1 MHLQVKHALFARFR
15 SGNQMSVEEI
25 EEILARVCELEL
37 DLLALAS
44 DERPLAL

>member
-1 MHLQVKHALFARFR
+1 MHLEVKHALFAGFC
-15 SGNQMSVEEI
+15 SGDQLSVEEI

-44 DERPLAL
+44 DEGLRAL